1 MTKLFHSIT
10 DKETERILKCSR
22 SCMKKYPAGTYVFE
36 QGGLPTRLFL
46 LLSGQVQICKDFTS
60 GKRDVLYLVEAG
72 NVFGE
77 IFLFGNRERYWYD
90 AVAVTDI
97 AVLEMPWDFFYHFC
111 SNACDHHKQ
120 LTQNML
126 EILSENN
133 FKITR
138 KLHIV
143 TTSSLRERIAIW
155 LIDSMDEEE
164 NVELRMNRE
173 QLADFLGVARP
184 SLSRELMRMQ
194 ADGLIQIQ
202 KENSHTE
209 PAGAGAV
216 PLGTWSPV
224 CGAAFDAAD
233 PNLVSPGHFSYKK
246 IFFT

>member
-22 SCMKKYPAGTYVFE
+22 SCMKKYPAGTYIFE

-194 ADGLIQIQ
+194 ADGLIQ
-202 KENSHTE
+202 
-209 PAGAGAV
+209 
-216 PLGTWSPV
+216 
-224 CGAAFDAAD
+224 
-233 PNLVSPGHFSYKK
+233 VSKK
-246 IFFT
+246 NIAIRNRQALELCL

>member
-22 SCMKKYPAGTYVFE
+22 SCMKKYPAGTYIFE

-194 ADGLIQIQ
+194 ADGLIQ
-202 KENSHTE
+202 
-209 PAGAGAV
+209 
-216 PLGTWSPV
+216 
-224 CGAAFDAAD
+224 
-233 PNLVSPGHFSYKK
+233 VSKKK
-246 IFFT
+246 IAIRNRQALELCL

>member
-1 MTKLFHSIT
+1 
-10 DKETERILKCSR
+10 
-22 SCMKKYPAGTYVFE
+22 MKKYPAGTYVFE

-97 AVLEMPWDFFYHFC
+97 AVLEMPWNFFYHFC

-194 ADGLIQIQ
+194 ADGLIQ
-202 KENSHTE
+202 
-209 PAGAGAV
+209 
-216 PLGTWSPV
+216 
-224 CGAAFDAAD
+224 
-233 PNLVSPGHFSYKK
+233 VSKKK
-246 IFFT
+246 IAIRNRQALELCL